1 VEGATVIDDDNPYAA
16 PKADVLVK
24 DRHLDSSSD
33 AWRHGKMLVV
43 RKGAELP
50 DRCLKCAAPARG
62 YRFSRSLSWHKP
74 VWALTFLISPILYAL
89 VYFFV
94 RWRARVT
101 VGLCPRHRRN
111 RARAIA
117 LGWLAALA
125 GVGSIMAAETL
136 SDSLQLIAVIAGGL
150 LFFGGII
157 GGVTGSQVLAPRR
170 IDKHFIWLS
179 KVSPDYLAAFPD
191 WSA

>member
-1 VEGATVIDDDNPYAA
+1 MIDDDNPYAA

-33 AWRHGKMLVV
+33 AWRDGKMLVV
-43 RKGAELP
+43 RKEAELP

-89 VYFFV
+89 VYLFV

-117 LGWLAALA
+117 LGWLVALT
-125 GVGSIMAAETL
+125 GLGSIMAAETL
-136 SDSLQLIAVIAGGL
+136 FDSLRPIALNAGIVL
-150 LFFGGII
+150 LPVGMIC
-157 GGVTGSQVLAPRR
+157 GVVGSQVLVPRR
-170 IDKHFIWLS
+170 IDKHFVWLS
-179 KVSPDYLAAFPD
+179 RVSPDYLAAFPD
-191 WSA
+191 WNA